1 MIGTGSSE
9 KDNRMFKI
17 CPKFVLYVLP
27 STLGIVHS
35 ERQWHGGLGHN
46 LQRFRFEIQT
56 ETGPGGGAGLEEEH
70 WRLPG
75 TEAGQLGTSSVRLEY

>member
-27 STLGIVHS
+27 ALWALSTQRDNGTVAWVKIYKGSDLKY
-35 ERQWHGGLGHN
+35 RQ
-46 LQRFRFEIQT
+46 
-56 ETGPGGGAGLEEEH
+56 
-70 WRLPG
+70 
-75 TEAGQLGTSSVRLEY
+75 RLEQGAEPAWRRNTGGFRTLRRAN

>member
-27 STLGIVHS
+27 STLAIVHD
-35 ERQWHGGLGHN
+35 R
-46 LQRFRFEIQT
+46 
-56 ETGPGGGAGLEEEH
+56 ETMAPVAG
-70 WRLPG
+70 
-75 TEAGQLGTSSVRLEY
+75 V

>member
-27 STLGIVHS
+27 GTLGIVHT
-35 ERQWHGGLGHN
+35 ERQWQWPGSKGSDLKYR
-46 LQRFRFEIQT
+46 QRLDH
-56 ETGPGGGAGLEEEH
+56 GGGAGLEEEH

-75 TEAGQLGTSSVRLEY
+75 TEAG

>member
-27 STLGIVHS
+27 GTLAIVHDRETMAPVAWVQRFTDLKYRQRWTLDLDRGRSRLGGGTLG
-35 ERQWHGGLGHN
+35 G
-46 LQRFRFEIQT
+46 FR
-56 ETGPGGGAGLEEEH
+56 
-70 WRLPG
+70 RLRR
-75 TEAGQLGTSSVRLEY
+75 AN

>member
-27 STLGIVHS
+27 GTLAIVHDR
-35 ERQWHGGLGHN
+35 ETMAPVAWV
-46 LQRFRFEIQT
+46 QRFRFEIQT
-56 ETGPGGGAGLEEEH
+56 EMDTGPGQGAELAWRRNTDG
-70 WRLPG
+70 RLPG
-75 TEAGQLGTSSVRLEY
+75 IEAG

>member
-27 STLGIVHS
+27 STLAIVHDR
-35 ERQWHGGLGHN
+35 ETMAPVAWV
-46 LQRFRFEIQT
+46 QRFRFEIQT
-56 ETGPGGGAGLEEEH
+56 ETGPRGRSRLGGGTLAASGD
-70 WRLPG
+70 
-75 TEAGQLGTSSVRLEY
+75 